1 MKPILMR
8 YATPLM
14 TGLFLVS
21 LISGI
26 ALFFHVGM
34 GWFHSMHEWLSML
47 LLLPFVLHLWR
58 NWRQMAGY
66 FRRRSFAVAM
76 ALSLVAALAF
86 VMPAGST
93 GQGGGGGRP
102 QFALAGFV
110 LQSTVA
116 EVAPLFDLS
125 ADDLAAGLAEAG
137 YVVGDTDAPLTAIA
151 AASGR
156 TDSDL
161 AATLVQQAQ

>member
-1 MKPILMR
+1 MKPFLMR

-34 GWFHSMHEWLSML
+34 GWFRGMHEWLSMVL
-47 LLLPFVLHLWR
+47 VLPFVLHVWR

-66 FRRRSFAVAM
+66 FRRRSFALAIVV
-76 ALSLVAALAF
+76 SLVAALGFA
-86 VMPAGST
+86 VSAGSG

-102 QFALAGFV
+102 QFALADLVMQG
-110 LQSTVA
+110 TVA
-116 EVAPLFDLS
+116 EVAPLLDLS
-125 ADDLAAGLAEAG
+125 AADLAAGLAEAG
-137 YVVGDTDAPLTAIA
+137 YAIDNTDVSLTAIA

-161 AATLVQQAQ
+161 AAALVQQTR